1 MSRFFRFAPLL
12 LLLVLAGCHSAPKA
26 VVWKLELMTNPSPPV
41 AGAPALFR
49 SLLLT
54 SQGAPV
60 DGGAAMVALSLPART
75 GPPVQIRLDPRG
87 NGVYEGRGTL
97 PGAGDWT
104 ATVTMTVKN
113 HTEIRRFPISVR
125 PPA

>member
-1 MSRFFRFAPLL
+1 MSRVFRFVPL
-12 LLLVLAGCHSAPKA
+12 LLLVLLTACHSAPKP
-26 VVWKLELMTNPSPPV
+26 VVWKLELVTNPSPAV
-41 AGAPALFR
+41 AGISTLFR
-49 SLLLT
+49 SLLIT

-60 DGGAAMVALSLPART
+60 DGGAAIIVLSLPARS

-97 PGAGDWT
+97 PSAGDWT
-104 ATVTMTVKN
+104 ATVTMTVEG
-113 HTEIRRFPISVR
+113 HTEIRRFPLAVR